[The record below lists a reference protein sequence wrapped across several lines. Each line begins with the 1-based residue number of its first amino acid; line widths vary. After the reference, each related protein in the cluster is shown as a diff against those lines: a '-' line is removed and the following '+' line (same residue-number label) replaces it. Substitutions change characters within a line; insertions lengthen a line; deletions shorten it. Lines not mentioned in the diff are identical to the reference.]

1 VEQPSSRAAGTA
13 DKLMTVDE
21 KWLHKNK
28 DHGMMSAAASLGLIL
43 LWDVDE
49 GLSQVRL
56 EPFRRGCLA
65 WLSLRP
71 LQLRLQ
77 LSAALGCAA
86 EQIDKYLY
94 STQEYIK
101 AGALLAVG
109 IVNRRASAR
118 RLTPP
123 ALRCAN
129 GCADRPAAV
138 CSTDAQ
144 SPQRGGCTVSL

>member
-1 VEQPSSRAAGTA
+1 
-13 DKLMTVDE
+13 MTVDE

-56 EPFRRGCLA
+56 EPFRRGWLA

-71 LQLRLQ
+71 LQQRLQ
-77 LSAALGCAA
+77 LSAALLCAA

-129 GCADRPAAV
+129 GCGDRPAAV

>member
-56 EPFRRGCLA
+56 EPFRPR
-65 WLSLRP
+65 LSRVAQP
-71 LQLRLQ
+71 T
-77 LSAALGCAA
+77 SAA
-86 EQIDKYLY
+86 
-94 STQEYIK
+94 T
-101 AGALLAVG
+101 
-109 IVNRRASAR
+109 ASAIVGR
-118 RLTPP
+118 S
-123 ALRCAN
+123 ALC
-129 GCADRPAAV
+129 C
-138 CSTDAQ
+138 
-144 SPQRGGCTVSL
+144 